1 MSKSIDRVMDALKA
15 ANCAALAMEMPA
27 ETRTAAQAA
36 DAASCD
42 IDQIAKSIIFAGE
55 TTGDLY
61 LFITAG
67 GNQVCEAK
75 AAILTGEALG
85 RAHPGVVR
93 EKTGFAIGGIPRWAP
108 LPDHV
113 IYGHAPKR
121 FRHRLRRSRHTTAYL
136 WH

>member
-27 ETRTAAQAA
+27 EARTAAQAA

-55 TTGDLY
+55 TTGNLY

-75 AAILTGEALG
+75 TAILTCEALG

-93 EKTGFAIGGIPRWAP
+93 EKTGLP
-108 LPDHV
+108 LARPPV
-113 IYGHAPKR
+113 GHLSPITAFMDTRKR